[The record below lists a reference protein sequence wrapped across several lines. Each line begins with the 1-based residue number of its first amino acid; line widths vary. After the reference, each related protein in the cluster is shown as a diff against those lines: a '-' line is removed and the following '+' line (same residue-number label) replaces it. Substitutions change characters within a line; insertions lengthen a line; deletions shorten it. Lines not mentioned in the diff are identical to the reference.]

1 MTKIILFFIIAFVL
15 DVVWQNLHVF
25 LYDNYKGGEITQF
38 ILLRAV
44 LFDAVAMVV
53 IALPF
58 LLLPQ
63 LKAYDWSIIPVG
75 VVASIGIEY
84 WGLWTGR
91 WAYNSLMPIIPILQT
106 GLTPTIQ
113 LGLISF
119 VSLWLTELFVLY
131 FSP

>member
-1 MTKIILFFIIAFVL
+1 MTKIILFFIISFAL

-25 LYDNYKGGEITQF
+25 LYDNYMGGKITEF

-44 LFDAVAMVV
+44 LFDAVAMVL

-58 LLLPQ
+58 LLPSPIEEYKWLVMP
-63 LKAYDWSIIPVG
+63 LGIF
-75 VVASIGIEY
+75 ASVLIEY
-84 WGLWTGR
+84 WGLGTGR
-91 WAYNSLMPIIPILQT
+91 WAYNSLMPIIPILKV

-119 VSLWLTELFVLY
+119 ASFKLVDLFILY
-131 FSP
+131 FRL